1 MKHLILISL
10 MFIGCNHT
18 SNNETPEPK
27 ECRAGRFDL
36 TENCIGNFR
45 LGL

>member
-1 MKHLILISL
+1 

-27 ECRAGRFDL
+27 ECRAGKFDL